1 MKRLILFA
9 LLLSVSAMLIG
20 GDVETV
26 KEIDSERD
34 LATWIEKMLEPIV
47 GEAIVIVDL
56 TLKYPSSNLQVY
68 GSVLDKEKSLPG
80 LPVAR
85 SKAIMPTKI
94 DDQETYPTIVVKKII
109 TIYLKDK
116 TDEGMMDF
124 LKQNVQS
131 WINIDYNR
139 GDKLEIKNLSGF
151 MEEESSDITINVK
164 TPAQKLEQNTTLLKI
179 FGAALLLVLIIVI
192 IVIASGAKRLSGT
205 LRSLAA
211 SKFDKTMSVKGEG
224 AGSKITPMEALHKKP
239 ISVKLLE
246 QESEEAAATDLHF
259 LEDLSLSGF
268 NKLLNTVPEPDR
280 AYILSSLSPEFIKQ
294 YFLEFPEDA
303 KNISL
308 QMPGLKLKNKNET
321 MKLKTK
327 LKEEYKRISEEDNLS
342 VNGVKSLVKII
353 NTLDKTQSEKL
364 YADLTTSDKQTAE
377 EIRKQVFFL
386 NDILET
392 GDDVLE
398 DIVGKIGNGKLVR
411 FLASTG
417 SEIRNKFFGVL
428 TTRATSI
435 ITEDMENLG
444 ELTSAEQVE
453 AINNVLNEIRSILNL
468 KE

>member
-9 LLLSVSAMLIG
+9 LLLSVSAILIG

-224 AGSKITPMEALHKKP
+224 TGSKITPMEALHKKP
-239 ISVKLLE
+239 ISVRLLE
-246 QESEEAAATDLHF
+246 KETEEETAADLHF
-259 LEDLSLSGF
+259 LEDLSLRSF
-268 NKLLNTVPEPDR
+268 NKLFDSISESDR
-280 AYILSSLSPEFIKQ
+280 AYILSNLNTEFVKLYFAEYPEEANK
-294 YFLEFPEDA
+294 
-303 KNISL
+303 ISL
-308 QMPGLKLKNKNET
+308 KMLGLKQKSKSESV
-321 MKLKTK
+321 KLKAK
-327 LKEEYKRISEEDNLS
+327 LKDEYKRIAEEDNLT
-342 VNGVKSLVKII
+342 VNGAKSLVNII

-377 EIRKQVFFL
+377 EIRNQVFFL
-386 NDILET
+386 DDILET